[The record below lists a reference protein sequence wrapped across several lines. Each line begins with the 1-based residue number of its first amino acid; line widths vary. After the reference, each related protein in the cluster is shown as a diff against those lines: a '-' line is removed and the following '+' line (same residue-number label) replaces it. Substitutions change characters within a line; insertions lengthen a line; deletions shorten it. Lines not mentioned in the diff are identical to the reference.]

1 MHVWGVARS
10 ENPGGLIVLGGENV
24 PPHKMSVGMLI
35 CQKLGGIE
43 TPSPS
48 LATALSYLV
57 YGAVF
62 ASLTIF

>member
-43 TPSPS
+43 TPNPPAPRLRQPCHIWFTEQS
-48 LATALSYLV
+48 LLP
-57 YGAVF
+57 
-62 ASLTIF
+62 